1 MCICVNVTAILGS
14 ICKSNRKTSWTP
26 IIINLWLCIVHDI
39 QTIVLKYHTF
49 VLPGNY
55 QNWSVSIEDDDKNT
69 GPIDSDTSLIDKD
82 QLREI
87 E

>member
-1 MCICVNVTAILGS
+1 MVIVMVMVIKVHSLIFYSLILGWS
-14 ICKSNRKTSWTP
+14 GHFVERE
-26 IIINLWLCIVHDI
+26 L
-39 QTIVLKYHTF
+39 LKM
-49 VLPGNY
+49 
-55 QNWSVSIEDDDKNT
+55 IKNT